1 MSEGKE
7 SVEKSGAEPGEE
19 GEKAR
24 RESLQQRLEIDRA
37 ARWPVGIFIGSS
49 LFWLVFGSLLAIAA
63 SIKMHDPEFLA
74 ENPWLTFGRVRPAHL
89 NAVAYGW
96 LTTAG
101 IGIGLWILSRL
112 CRVAIQDYRSL
123 TLAAVLWNMGNV
135 VGIWGIL
142 RGDSTGVEWLE
153 YPTYAAPFLLVSFA
167 FVTLTA
173 FGLIKRREP
182 GHIYISQWYIMAG
195 VVWLPALYFTAHGLL
210 VLAPVQAPAQPP
222 INWWYAH
229 NVLGLW
235 FTPIGL
241 GAAYYLIPK
250 IIGKPIHS
258 YYLSI
263 IGFWSLAFF
272 YAWNGMHH
280 LIGGPYP
287 AWLITAS
294 VVASL
299 MMFIPVITVAINHHL
314 TLWGNFRSLK
324 YSPTLRFVVF
334 GAMSYTLVSF
344 QGSLMAI
351 REINHVTHFTHYT
364 IAHAHLG
371 AYAFAS
377 MVYFGAIY
385 YIMPRLLEREWPSRW
400 LIRIHFWGAAVGIS
414 IYFVML
420 TWGGTIQGL
429 QMNRSETP
437 FMEIVRATIPYLKW
451 RSIGGTLMT
460 VAHVSFFI
468 SFFWMVLSRRSHG
481 SEPTLF
487 ARRIT
492 REVANAS

>member
-1 MSEGKE
+1 MTNAPSD
-7 SVEKSGAEPGEE
+7 SASRPTKSDTE
-19 GEKAR
+19 
-24 RESLQQRLEIDRA
+24 ESLRRRLEIDRA

-49 LFWLVFGSLLAIAA
+49 LVWLVLGSLIAIAA
-63 SIKMHDPEFLA
+63 SIKLHDPEFLA
-74 ENPWLTFGRVRPAHL
+74 DHPWLTFGRVRPAHL

-96 LTTAG
+96 LSTCG

-112 CRVAIQDYRSL
+112 CRVPIEDHRSL
-123 TLAAVLWNMGNV
+123 ALAAVLWNMGNA

-142 RGDSTGVEWLE
+142 RGDSTAIEWLE
-153 YPTYAAPFLLVSFA
+153 YPVYAAPFLLVSFA
-167 FVTLTA
+167 FVLFTA
-173 FGLIKRREP
+173 INLIRKRAP
-182 GHIYISQWYIMAG
+182 GHIYISQWYIMAAFF
-195 VVWLPALYFTAHGLL
+195 WFPALYFTAHGLL

-229 NVLGLW
+229 NALGLW

-263 IGFWSLAFF
+263 IGFWTLAFF

-294 VVASL
+294 VVASV
-299 MMFIPVITVAINHHL
+299 MMFIPVITVAINHHF
-314 TLWGNFRSLK
+314 TMVGHFRDLL

-334 GAMSYTLVSF
+334 GAMAYTVVSL
-344 QGSLMAI
+344 QGSLTAI

-364 IAHAHLG
+364 VAHAHLG

-377 MVYFGAIY
+377 MVFFGAIY

-400 LIRIHFWGAAVGIS
+400 LIRLHFWPSAIGIAL
-414 IYFVML
+414 YFVVL
-420 TWGGTIQGL
+420 SWGGILQGL
-429 QMNRSETP
+429 ELNRGTTP
-437 FMEIVRATIPYLKW
+437 FLDIVARTIPYLEW
-451 RSIGGTLMT
+451 RSVAGTLMT
-460 VAHVSFFI
+460 IGHLALLASFI
-468 SFFWMVLSRRSHG
+468 WMLVDRRQSG
-481 SEPTLF
+481 AQPTLF
-487 ARRIT
+487 AERKPST
-492 REVANAS
+492 GAASVSS

>member
-1 MSEGKE
+1 MDTDTPPERSQKE
-7 SVEKSGAEPGEE
+7 SLL
-19 GEKAR
+19 R
-24 RESLQQRLEIDRA
+24 RLEIDRA
-37 ARWPVGIFIGSS
+37 ARWPVGIFLGSS

-63 SIKMHDPEFLA
+63 SVKMHDPEFLA
-74 ENPWLTFGRVRPAHL
+74 DNPWLTFGRIRPAHL

-96 LTTAG
+96 LSTAG

-112 CRVAIQDYRSL
+112 CRVAIREHQSL
-123 TLAAVLWNMGNV
+123 TLAAVLWNVGNA
-135 VGIWGIL
+135 VGTWGIL
-142 RGDSTGVEWLE
+142 RGDSTAVEWLE
-153 YPTYAAPFLLVSFA
+153 YPTYAAPFLLVSFTFVMLAA
-167 FVTLTA
+167 FRMV
-173 FGLIKRREP
+173 RNRES
-182 GHIYISQWYIMAG
+182 GHIYISQWYIMAAL
-195 VVWLPALYFTAHGLL
+195 VWLPALYFTAHGLL

-229 NVLGLW
+229 NALGLW

-250 IIGKPIHS
+250 IIGQPIHS

-294 VVASL
+294 VVASI
-299 MMFIPVITVAINHHL
+299 MMFIPVVTVAINHHMTMVGHFKAL
-314 TLWGNFRSLK
+314 R

-351 REINHVTHFTHYT
+351 REINYITHFTHYT

-377 MVYFGAIY
+377 MVFFGAIY
-385 YIMPRLLEREWPSRW
+385 YIMPRLLEREWPSRR
-400 LIRIHFWGAAVGIS
+400 LISLHFWASASGIA

-420 TWGGTIQGL
+420 SWGGVLQGIE
-429 QMNRSETP
+429 MNRNTTA
-437 FMEIVRATIPYLKW
+437 FMEIVETTLPWLKW

-460 VAHVSFFI
+460 IGHVAFFA
-468 SFFWMVLSRRSHG
+468 SFFWMVVDHRNRG
-481 SEPTLF
+481 PEPTLF
-487 ARRIT
+487 ARRKSDPKPG
-492 REVANAS
+492 VYAS